1 MLHKTSQITRSS
13 RQYLTLGRGSQKL
26 YWEVEYRPDAPYQL
40 VSLTLPRSLSAGP
53 IPKPV
58 SSNVAP
64 PWLDLL
70 TDLLDCYYRQDS
82 QPNRKQIAAW
92 DKLREYVD
100 WSVCSLAQ
108 QRVLRG
114 VCAITVGTTTSYGG
128 LAAMIGSPRAARW
141 VGQAL
146 ARNPWPLIIPC
157 HRVLG
162 RDGALTGYSGHGGCD
177 QKADF
182 LALERRWSA

>member
-1 MLHKTSQITRSS
+1 MLHESSQITRSS
-13 RQYLTLGRGSQKL
+13 LHYLVLGKGAQKL
-26 YWEVEYRPDAPYQL
+26 AWEVVYRLQPPYRL
-40 VSLTLPRSLSAGP
+40 VSLTLPQAVSARP
-53 IPKPV
+53 AHKTV
-58 SSNVAP
+58 SSTVTC
-64 PWLDLL
+64 PWLDTL
-70 TDLLDCYYRQDS
+70 TDLLECYYRLDS
-82 QPNRKQIAAW
+82 QPNHKQIDAW
-92 DKLREYVD
+92 DNLREYVD
-100 WSVCSLAQ
+100 WSVCSPAQ

-114 VCAITVGTTTSYGG
+114 VCAVTVGTTTSYGT

-157 HRVLG
+157 HRVLA

>member
-1 MLHKTSQITRSS
+1 MLHESSQITRCSP
-13 RQYLTLGRGSQKL
+13 QYLAFGKGSPKL
-26 YWEVEYRPDAPYQL
+26 YWEVVYRLEAPYRL
-40 VSLTLPRSLSAGP
+40 VSLTLPHTVTAGA

-58 SSNVAP
+58 SSNVAL
-64 PWLDLL
+64 PWLELL
-70 TDLLDCYYRQDS
+70 KDLLDGYYRPDS

-114 VCAITVGTTTSYGG
+114 VCAIVVGTTTSYGG